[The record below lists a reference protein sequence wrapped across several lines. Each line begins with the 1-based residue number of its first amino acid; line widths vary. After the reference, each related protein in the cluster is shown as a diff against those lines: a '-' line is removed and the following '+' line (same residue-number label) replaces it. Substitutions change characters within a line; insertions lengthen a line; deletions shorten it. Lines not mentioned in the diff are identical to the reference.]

1 MATLSPSNLETA
13 DYGTS
18 GWNNIY
24 SSNFQKLN
32 DYLAKFEDLWNS
44 TPDNW
49 SILRYDSSTS
59 KWIKDTI
66 ANLSTQLESSL
77 AKVDLSNVDDNTILT
92 KLKNVDGS
100 GSGLD
105 SDTVDG
111 HHADISPAPLT
122 IPVANSSGYINDW
135 INQGEGS
142 GLDADT
148 VDNFHASDFVPVS
161 SDSDI
166 SISISGTQVFNIS
179 TAGILTLPKQSFI
192 HVYMNNGGTNYP
204 ISANTW
210 TKVPLD
216 IVINDTQNEF
226 DTTNHRF
233 TASETGVY
241 FISAVVNIANP
252 TDQGNYRI
260 TVYKNGVSWTW
271 WRFLGAS
278 GTRYQ
283 SLIYPIAIKLSAGDY
298 IEVFVR
304 GDYDFEIAYGE
315 GNTLLFIAK
324 IA

>member
-111 HHADISPAPLT
+111 HHADISPTPLT
-122 IPVANSSGYINDW
+122 IPVADSSGYINDW

-142 GLDADT
+142 GLDSDT
-148 VDNFHASDFVPVS
+148 VDGKHASDFVPVS

-166 SISISGTQVFNIS
+166 SISISGTQVFNLS
-179 TAGILTLPKQSFI
+179 SAGILTFPKQSCCV
-192 HVYMNNGGTNYP
+192 VYLSDDQS

-210 TKVPLD
+210 TKVALNAVKID
-216 IVINDTQNEF
+216 VQNEF
-226 DTTNHRF
+226 DSTNHRV
-233 TASETGVY
+233 TVNEAGKY
-241 FISAVVNIANP
+241 FCIGTVRFAPPGAAGDELIAALYVNGTQKA
-252 TDQGNYRI
+252 T
-260 TVYKNGVSWTW
+260 TVLQAPEAQRCN
-271 WRFLGAS
+271 
-278 GTRYQ
+278 
-283 SLIYPIAIKLSAGDY
+283 LIVFEILSLSAGDY
-298 IEVFVR
+298 IELYARDVNSNTTIR
-304 GDYDFEIAYGE
+304 G
-315 GNTLLFIAK
+315 LFNATFLCVAK

>member
-1 MATLSPSNLETA
+1 MSVLSPSNLETA

-18 GWNNIY
+18 GWNAIY

-49 SILRYDSSTS
+49 NILRYDSSTS

-111 HHADISPAPLT
+111 FHADISPAPLT
-122 IPVANSSGYINDW
+122 IPVADSSGYINDW
-135 INQGEGS
+135 INQGAGS

-148 VDNFHASDFVPVS
+148 VDGKHASDFVPVS

-179 TAGILTLPKQSFI
+179 TAGILTFPKQSCCV
-192 HVYMNNGGTNYP
+192 VYLSTAQSITAATMTTV
-204 ISANTW
+204 A
-210 TKVPLD
+210 LD
-216 IVINDTQNEF
+216 SVILDTQNEF
-226 DTTNHRF
+226 DSTNHRI
-233 TASETGVY
+233 TVSESGKYLIVGHAMFSVAAANDILY
-241 FISAVVNIANP
+241 LCLCVNGEEK
-252 TDQGNYRI
+252 TVDRI
-260 TVYKNGVSWTW
+260 TTTTDHPHTL
-271 WRFLGAS
+271 LGAKILEL
-278 GTRYQ
+278 Q
-283 SLIYPIAIKLSAGDY
+283 AGDY
-298 IEVFVR
+298 VELKAENYKN
-304 GDYDFEIAYGE
+304 DD
-315 GNTLLFIAK
+315 TLVAGKTCTYLCVAK

>member
-1 MATLSPSNLETA
+1 MSVLSPSNLETA

-49 SILRYDSSTS
+49 NILRYDSSTS

-111 HHADISPAPLT
+111 FHADISPAPLT
-122 IPVANSSGYINDW
+122 IPVADSSGYINDW
-135 INQGEGS
+135 INQGAGS
-142 GLDADT
+142 DLDADT
-148 VDNFHASDFVPVS
+148 VDGKHASDFVPVS

-166 SISISGTQVFNIS
+166 SISISGTQVFNIN
-179 TAGILTLPKQSFI
+179 TEGISSLPKQSCCV
-192 HVYMNNGGTNYP
+192 VYLSADQS
-204 ISANTW
+204 ISVNAW
-210 TKVPLD
+210 TKVALD
-216 IVINDTQNEF
+216 TVEIDTQNEF
-226 DTTNHRF
+226 DSTN
-233 TASETGVY
+233 
-241 FISAVVNIANP
+241 N
-252 TDQGNYRI
+252 RI
-260 TVYKNGVSWTW
+260 TVSEAGKYLIVSKVKFKPGASNDHILNSIYKNGAEFFTTISEAAGTKAQDLVAAKVVS
-271 WRFLGAS
+271 LNAS
-278 GTRYQ
+278 
-283 SLIYPIAIKLSAGDY
+283 DY
-298 IEVFVR
+298 IELYVKDIDNAATILSGKVAT
-304 GDYDFEIAYGE
+304 YLSVI
-315 GNTLLFIAK
+315 K